1 MGALLTGRHLASS
14 LPHLG
19 HERFDGVRTDWSRSS
34 TQESLG
40 SVLYPAQGRA
50 PAKDE
55 SCLRYDILLPDGPD
69 VAVHECAVDA
79 RHPGVSLNFYT
90 EIVMASACAIAVAHT
105 GRAEAA
111 VGEPTPEE
119 FRRSGPEIV
128 VTATRSEQPLAD
140 APATMSVVTGAELR
154 RRPVQD
160 LAEALENEPGVA
172 INGIG
177 MTRRGIS
184 IRGMSNEHVLTLVD
198 GRRIN
203 DAAANMA
210 HVDFDLGW
218 VPSIAIDQIEV
229 VRGPLS
235 ALYGSEALAGV
246 INVITRRPSERF
258 EASALGLAGFRDG
271 SGGNSA
277 QVAALVGGPLT
288 ETLGVVAWGEYR
300 YRDRAQ
306 SLTDVR
312 QSELEQRSALSGSVI
327 AWWEPVAGHRFELGQ
342 AVIDDD
348 RARDTVTT
356 SAPVTYYEYQ
366 DHVTRAQTYG
376 SYTGKWG
383 WGEVRARAYRS
394 VLERINERDR
404 NQAPTQPTK
413 VTNSVADASV
423 LINLFT
429 GNRLT
434 LGGEHRHETLRD
446 ATVNS
451 AGFESIDHNALFVQN
466 EWDIT
471 GGVSLTTGGRFDHHP
486 DYGWQVSPRA
496 YLVVMPAE
504 GFRLRGGFGE
514 AFKAPS
520 LKQLSRGYITV
531 AAGGRFIITGNPD
544 LKPETS
550 TAYELGASYAGRGWS
565 IGATLFRNDLRGLV
579 QTICVEF
586 CGVRGRER
594 RAYVNVNRARTQG
607 VELSAEVQ
615 PVSTLTVGASY
626 THADPRDISAN
637 RELAERPNDTVKVR
651 LAWEPLPGTAFNV
664 RGRYIGR
671 QTIYQTVGATT
682 NAIRLDAYDLWS
694 LDASHA
700 LNDKLTLKAG
710 VDNLFGKR
718 LAETSALYSFA
729 EPGRVFFVGLGASF

>member
-1 MGALLTGRHLASS
+1 M
-14 LPHLG
+14 
-19 HERFDGVRTDWSRSS
+19 
-34 TQESLG
+34 
-40 SVLYPAQGRA
+40 
-50 PAKDE
+50 K
-55 SCLRYDILLPDGPD
+55 
-69 VAVHECAVDA
+69 
-79 RHPGVSLNFYT
+79 FYT
-90 EIVMASACAIAVAHT
+90 GIMVAGAALAAAGMDPTHA
-105 GRAEAA
+105 AEADTP
-111 VGEPTPEE
+111 GESAAEPQRNGEE
-119 FRRSGPEIV
+119 VV
-128 VTATRSEQPLAD
+128 VTATRNEQPIAE
-140 APATMSVVTGAELR
+140 APATMSVVTGTELR

-218 VPSIAIDQIEV
+218 VPSIAIDRIEV

-246 INVITRRPSERF
+246 INVLTRRPSERF
-258 EASALGLAGFRDG
+258 EVSALGLAGLRDG
-271 SGGNSA
+271 SGGDSA
-277 QVAALVGGPLT
+277 QVSALVGGPLS
-288 ETLGVVAWGEYR
+288 ETFGVVAWGEYR
-300 YRDRAQ
+300 YRDRTQ
-306 SLTDVR
+306 MLTDAR
-312 QSELEQRSALSGSVI
+312 QSELEERSALSGSLI
-327 AWWEPVAGHRFELGQ
+327 AWWEPVAGQKFEIGQ

-348 RARDTVTT
+348 RTRDTVTT
-356 SAPVTYYEYQ
+356 SAPITYYEYQ

-376 SYTGKWG
+376 SYTGTWK

-394 VLERINERDR
+394 ALERVNERDR
-404 NQAPTQPTK
+404 NQTPTQPTK

-423 LINLFT
+423 LINLFA

-446 ATVNS
+446 STVNTE
-451 AGFESIDHNALFVQN
+451 GFESVNHDALFVQN
-466 EWDIT
+466 EWNVMD
-471 GGVSLTTGGRFDHHP
+471 GVSLTVGSRFDHHRN
-486 DYGWQVSPRA
+486 YGWQVSPRA
-496 YLVVMPAE
+496 YLVVEPVE
-504 GFRLRGGFGE
+504 GLHLRGGFGE

-520 LKQLSRGYITV
+520 LKQLSLGYITV

-550 TAYELGASYAGRGWS
+550 TAYEFGATYAGRGWN
-565 IGATLFRNDLRGLV
+565 IGATVFRNDLRGLV

-586 CGVRGRER
+586 CGIRGRER

-615 PVSTLTVGASY
+615 PMSTLTLGASY
-626 THADPRDISAN
+626 TYVDPRDLSAN
-637 RELAERPNDTVKVR
+637 RELAERPNDTVKLRV
-651 LAWEPLPGTAFNV
+651 AWEPLAGTELNV
-664 RGRYIGR
+664 RGRYIGK
-671 QTIYQTVGATT
+671 QTIYQTAGATT
-682 NAIRLDAYDLWS
+682 TAVRLDDYDLWS

-700 LNDKLTLKAG
+700 LNAKLTLKAG
-710 VDNLFGKR
+710 VDNIFKKR

-729 EPGRVFFVGLGASF
+729 EPGRIFFVGLGANF

>member
-1 MGALLTGRHLASS
+1 MN
-14 LPHLG
+14 
-19 HERFDGVRTDWSRSS
+19 
-34 TQESLG
+34 Q
-40 SVLYPAQGRA
+40 
-50 PAKDE
+50 
-55 SCLRYDILLPDGPD
+55 
-69 VAVHECAVDA
+69 CA
-79 RHPGVSLNFYT
+79 T
-90 EIVMASACAIAVAHT
+90 TVMAGACALALVTIGSAKAS
-105 GRAEAA
+105 E
-111 VGEPTPEE
+111 
-119 FRRSGPEIV
+119 SGPAAAEPQPGEVV
-128 VTATRSEQPLAD
+128 VTATRSEQPIAD
-140 APATMSVVTGAELR
+140 APATMSVVTGTELR

-203 DAAANMA
+203 DASANMA

-218 VPSIAIDQIEV
+218 VPSIAIDRIEV

-246 INVITRRPSERF
+246 INVITRRPRERL
-258 EASALGLAGFRDG
+258 EVSALALAGFRDG
-271 SGGNSA
+271 QGGDST
-277 QVAALVGGPLT
+277 QVAALAGGPLT
-288 ETLGVVAWGEYR
+288 DTIGVVAWGEYR
-300 YRDRAQ
+300 YRDRTQ
-306 SLTDVR
+306 SLADPR
-312 QSELEQRSALSGSVI
+312 QSELEQRRALSGSII
-327 AWWEPVAGHRFELGQ
+327 AWWEPLAGQRFEIGQ

-356 SAPVTYYEYQ
+356 SAPVIYYEYQ
-366 DHVTRAQTYG
+366 DHVTRAQTYA
-376 SYTGKWG
+376 SYTGTWN

-404 NQAPTQPTK
+404 SQVPTQPTK
-413 VTNSVADASV
+413 VTNAVADGGV
-423 LINLFT
+423 LINLFA

-446 ATVNS
+446 ATVNT
-451 AGFESIDHNALFVQN
+451 AGFESVDHDALFVQN

-471 GGVSLTTGGRFDHHP
+471 GGVALTTGARFDHHP

-496 YLVVMPAE
+496 YLVVTPVE
-504 GFRLRGGFGE
+504 GLRLRGGFGE

-550 TAYELGASYAGRGWS
+550 TAYEFGASYAGRSWN

-586 CGVRGRER
+586 CGIRGKER

-607 VELSAEVQ
+607 IELSAEVQ
-615 PVSTLTVGASY
+615 PLSMLTLGASY
-626 THADPRDISAN
+626 THVDPRDISAN
-637 RELAERPNDTVKVR
+637 RELAERPNDTVKVK
-651 LAWEPLPGTAFNV
+651 LAWEPSPGTAFNV
-664 RGRYIGR
+664 RGRYIGK
-671 QTIYQTVGATT
+671 QTVYQTVGATT
-682 NAIRLDAYDLWS
+682 SAVRLDGYDLWS

-700 LNDKLTLKAG
+700 LNDRLTLKAG
-710 VDNLFGKR
+710 VDNLFRKR

-729 EPGRVFFVGLGASF
+729 EPGRVLFIGLGANF

>member
-1 MGALLTGRHLASS
+1 MKFYAKILAAGAML
-14 LPHLG
+14 
-19 HERFDGVRTDWSRSS
+19 
-34 TQESLG
+34 
-40 SVLYPAQGRA
+40 
-50 PAKDE
+50 
-55 SCLRYDILLPDGPD
+55 
-69 VAVHECAVDA
+69 
-79 RHPGVSLNFYT
+79 
-90 EIVMASACAIAVAHT
+90 AIAGQANAVEADIPT
-105 GRAEAA
+105 NAE
-111 VGEPTPEE
+111 PESQ
-119 FRRSGPEIV
+119 RSGPEVV
-128 VTATRSEQPLAD
+128 VTATRTEQPIDD
-140 APATMSVVTGAELR
+140 APATMSVVTGTELR

-184 IRGMSNEHVLTLVD
+184 IRGMSNDHVLTLID

-218 VPSIAIDQIEV
+218 VPSIAIDRIEV

-258 EASALGLAGFRDG
+258 EASVLGLAGFRDG
-271 SGGNSA
+271 SGGDSA
-277 QVAALVGGPLT
+277 QVSALVGGPLT
-288 ETLGVVAWGEYR
+288 GKLGVVAWGEYR
-300 YRDRAQ
+300 YRDRTQ
-306 SLTDVR
+306 SLTDLR
-312 QSELEQRSALSGSVI
+312 QSELEERRALSGSII
-327 AWWEPVAGHRFELGQ
+327 AWWEPAAGHRFELGQ

-356 SAPVTYYEYQ
+356 SAPLTYYEYQ

-376 SYTGKWG
+376 SYTGTWG
-383 WGEVRARAYRS
+383 WGELRARAYRS

-404 NQAPTQPTK
+404 NQTPTLPTK

-423 LINLFT
+423 LINLFA

-446 ATVNS
+446 ATVNT
-451 AGFESIDHNALFVQN
+451 AGFESVDHNALFVQN

-471 GGVSLTTGGRFDHHP
+471 NGVSLTIGSRFDHHP

-496 YLVVMPAE
+496 YLVAQPVE
-504 GFRLRGGFGE
+504 GLRLRGGFGE

-550 TAYELGASYAGRGWS
+550 TAYEFGASYAGKGWN
-565 IGATLFRNDLRGLV
+565 IGATVFRNDLRGLV

-594 RAYVNVNRARTQG
+594 RAYVNVNKARTQG

-615 PVSTLTVGASY
+615 PVSTLTLGASY
-626 THADPRDISAN
+626 THVDPRDISAN

-651 LAWEPLPGTAFNV
+651 VGWEPMPGTELNV
-664 RGRYIGR
+664 RGRYIGK
-671 QTIYQTVGATT
+671 QTIYQTVGVTT
-682 NAIRLDAYDLWS
+682 KAVRLDAYDLWS

-710 VDNLFGKR
+710 IDNLFKKR

-729 EPGRVFFVGLGASF
+729 EPGRVFFVGLGANF

>member
-1 MGALLTGRHLASS
+1 MKFCTKVLVTGAALAIAGQTSAA
-14 LPHLG
+14 
-19 HERFDGVRTDWSRSS
+19 ETN
-34 TQESLG
+34 
-40 SVLYPAQGRA
+40 A
-50 PAKDE
+50 PADTDTDR
-55 SCLRYDILLPDGPD
+55 L
-69 VAVHECAVDA
+69 
-79 RHPGVSLNFYT
+79 
-90 EIVMASACAIAVAHT
+90 
-105 GRAEAA
+105 
-111 VGEPTPEE
+111 
-119 FRRSGPEIV
+119 RSGPEVV
-128 VTATRSEQPLAD
+128 VTAVRTEQPIAD
-140 APATMSVVTGAELR
+140 APATMSVVTGTELR

-160 LAEALENEPGVA
+160 LAEALENEPGVS

-177 MTRRGIS
+177 MTRRGVS

-218 VPSIAIDQIEV
+218 VPSIAIDRIEV

-258 EASALGLAGFRDG
+258 EVSALGLAGFRDG
-271 SGGNSA
+271 QGGDSA

-288 ETLGVVAWGEYR
+288 EDFGVVAWGEYR
-300 YRDRAQ
+300 YRDRTQ
-306 SLTDVR
+306 SLTDAR
-312 QSELEQRSALSGSVI
+312 QSELEQRRALSGSII
-327 AWWEPVAGHRFELGQ
+327 AWWEPIAGQRFEIGQ

-376 SYTGKWG
+376 SYTGTWR

-404 NQAPTQPTK
+404 NQVPTQPTK

-446 ATVNS
+446 ATVN
-451 AGFESIDHNALFVQN
+451 ATGFESVDHDALFVQN
-466 EWDIT
+466 EWDIA
-471 GGVSLTTGGRFDHHP
+471 GGVALTTGARFDHHP
-486 DYGWQVSPRA
+486 DYGWRVSPRA
-496 YLVVMPAE
+496 YLVVTPVE
-504 GFRLRGGFGE
+504 GLRLRGGFGE

-550 TAYELGASYAGRGWS
+550 TAYEFGASYVGKGWNV
-565 IGATLFRNDLRGLV
+565 GVTLFRNDLRGLV

-586 CGVRGRER
+586 CGIRGKER

-615 PVSTLTVGASY
+615 PLSTLTLDASY
-626 THADPRDISAN
+626 THVDPRDISAS
-637 RELAERPNDTVKVR
+637 RELAERPNDTIKVR
-651 LAWEPLPGTAFNV
+651 LAWEPLPGTAFNI
-664 RGRYIGR
+664 RGRYIGK
-671 QTIYQTVGATT
+671 QTIYQTVGTAT
-682 NAIRLDAYDLWS
+682 NAVRLDAYDLWS

-700 LNDKLTLKAG
+700 LNDRLTLKAG

-729 EPGRVFFVGLGASF
+729 EPGRVFFVGLGANF

>member
-1 MGALLTGRHLASS
+1 MNQCATTVMAGACALAIAT
-14 LPHLG
+14 LG
-19 HERFDGVRTDWSRSS
+19 SAKAAEDEPAAVEPQRG
-34 TQESLG
+34 TQE
-40 SVLYPAQGRA
+40 V
-50 PAKDE
+50 
-55 SCLRYDILLPDGPD
+55 
-69 VAVHECAVDA
+69 
-79 RHPGVSLNFYT
+79 
-90 EIVMASACAIAVAHT
+90 
-105 GRAEAA
+105 
-111 VGEPTPEE
+111 
-119 FRRSGPEIV
+119 V
-128 VTATRSEQPLAD
+128 VTATRNEQPIAD
-140 APATMSVVTGAELR
+140 APATMSVVTGTELR

-218 VPSIAIDQIEV
+218 VPSIAIDRIEV

-246 INVITRRPSERF
+246 INVITRRPSDRF
-258 EASALGLAGFRDG
+258 EVSALGLAGFRDG
-271 SGGNSA
+271 RGGDSA
-277 QVAALVGGPLT
+277 QVAALAGGPLT
-288 ETLGVVAWGEYR
+288 DTLGVVAWGEYR
-300 YRDRAQ
+300 YRDRTQ
-306 SLTDVR
+306 SLTDMR
-312 QSELEQRSALSGSVI
+312 QSELEQRRALSGSIV
-327 AWWEPVAGHRFELGQ
+327 AWWEPVAGQRFELGQ

-348 RARDTVTT
+348 RVRDTVTT

-376 SYTGKWG
+376 SYTGTWN

-446 ATVNS
+446 ATVNA
-451 AGFESIDHNALFVQN
+451 AGFASVDHDALFVQN

-471 GGVSLTTGGRFDHHP
+471 RGVALTTGARFDHHR

-496 YLVVMPAE
+496 YLVVTPVE
-504 GFRLRGGFGE
+504 GLHLRGGFGE

-531 AAGGRFIITGNPD
+531 AAGGRFVITGNPD

-550 TAYELGASYAGRGWS
+550 TAYEFGASYAGRGWT

-586 CGVRGRER
+586 CGIRGKER

-607 VELSAEVQ
+607 VELSAEVL
-615 PVSTLTVGASY
+615 PLPTLTLGASY
-626 THADPRDISAN
+626 THVDPRDISAD

-664 RGRYIGR
+664 RGRYIGK
-671 QTIYQTVGATT
+671 QTVYQTAGTTT
-682 NAIRLDAYDLWS
+682 NAVQLDGYDLWS

-710 VDNLFGKR
+710 VDNVFGKR

-729 EPGRVFFVGLGASF
+729 EPGRVFFIGLGANF